1 MKKGVVGLRSSILCC
16 VCARIGGTRWRKKE
30 LKGECRGSTTMKKP
44 EKKKGKREVEQKKE
58 KILVIDLKINTSSGV
73 K

>member
-16 VCARIGGTRWRKKE
+16 VCARIWGTRWRKKE
-30 LKGECRGSTTMKKP
+30 LKGECRASVMMKKP
-44 EKKKGKREVEQKKE
+44 EKKGKRGAEQGKE
-58 KILVIDLKINTSSGV
+58 KILVIDLKINTSSSV